1 MSSIAA
7 PYWTAIVTE
16 TGPAEAKGS
25 TVRVNY
31 SDGGDLIFK
40 GNIALQHF
48 PGSQLIR
55 LLYTGI
61 AVDGEGSPVDG
72 RLQRRTVY
80 LPHGVNWHSG
90 QKKLRTLNTMTRVS
104 RIDFGPNCD
113 GIASV
118 QITMPVTGK
127 SDPHGK
133 SVFEAVNTIS
143 KTTKPRTFD

>member
-1 MSSIAA
+1 MSLVVLGHRHQQAR
-7 PYWTAIVTE
+7 E
-16 TGPAEAKGS
+16 KNE
-25 TVRVNY
+25 
-31 SDGGDLIFK
+31 
-40 GNIALQHF
+40 
-48 PGSQLIR
+48 
-55 LLYTGI
+55 
-61 AVDGEGSPVDG
+61 VDGEAHDRPRNLGVRLLKSHLGAASFDIFLLVDG